1 MFSMLALVFGCMVVL
16 LLLFWPAITTLPQ
29 QIKATVTIA
38 SIFFTSVPPVEIGI
52 ATLLRLKQ
60 SQVNILAAF

>member
-29 QIKATVTIA
+29 QIKATVTVA